1 MACSLEKLVVAT
13 SDNAG
18 AAVEVVATSVYACSA
33 KDVASD
39 NDVASSKDAC
49 FSKGVY
55 DSIDAVAVVFAAV
68 FTPCTLIVYLLF
80 FGLIISTKCHPYY
93 SSRYQ
98 FTIQIKIVFRKED
111 HPHT

>member
-39 NDVASSKDAC
+39 NDVASSK
-49 FSKGVY
+49 GV
-55 DSIDAVAVVFAAV
+55 AFAVVDAKYAGAIEYFDRV
-68 FTPCTLIVYLLF
+68 
-80 FGLIISTKCHPYY
+80 
-93 SSRYQ
+93 
-98 FTIQIKIVFRKED
+98 
-111 HPHT
+111 